1 MAGKTTDHNRC
12 ARQTEPLAFP
22 RRGPGTSFSRQCMRG
37 KIDRGADSSFPTLDA
52 RWHATLHLPLF
63 HILVGKGQGP
73 TKIKMPPPMVS
84 VYQRCHGQNKWSSF
98 LPASAQWMLRN
109 VTKVTRAIVT
119 LSVAKSCACFSM
131 KRFFSFCMDFLTT
144 LDSACT
150 SGGWLKLYPT
160 GIGSHALVR

>member
-12 ARQTEPLAFP
+12 ARQTEPLAFYFLDAGLGLLFHANVCEG
-22 RRGPGTSFSRQCMRG
+22 RLIVVR
-37 KIDRGADSSFPTLDA
+37 IAVFPTLDA

-84 VYQRCHGQNKWSSF
+84 VYQRCHEQNKWSSF
-98 LPASAQWMLRN
+98 LPASVQWMLRN

-119 LSVAKSCACFSM
+119 LSVAKSCACFDEAIFQFLYG
-131 KRFFSFCMDFLTT
+131 FF
-144 LDSACT
+144 
-150 SGGWLKLYPT
+150 
-160 GIGSHALVR
+160 

>member
-1 MAGKTTDHNRC
+1 MGGADG
-12 ARQTEPLAFP
+12 
-22 RRGPGTSFSRQCMRG
+22 SFS
-37 KIDRGADSSFPTLDA
+37 SLYT

-98 LPASAQWMLRN
+98 LPASVQWMLRN